1 MKIAP
6 TVTLGLLPEMMNVQ
20 VLGSVSDGGLGA
32 IVVQLVDHPP
42 NATPGCSGAVKV
54 TVVPMG

>member
-6 TVTLGLLPEMMNVQ
+6 TVTLGLLSEMTTVQ
-20 VLGSVSDGGLGA
+20 VLGPVGDDGLGV
-32 IVVQLVDHPP
+32 IVVQLVDQPP
-42 NATPGCSGAVKV
+42 NATPVCCGAVKV

>member
-6 TVTLGLLPEMMNVQ
+6 TVTFGLLSEMMTVQ
-20 VLGSVSDGGLGA
+20 VLGEVVDDGSGE

-42 NATPGCSGAVKV
+42 NATPACSGAVKV